1 MTATE
6 APRTIHDFGSNLPA
20 ALFDI
25 QHKAPGSPE
34 LADLILD
41 LLAPIGVE
49 LDYDWG
55 LDHGTWAVL

>member
-6 APRTIHDFGSNLPA
+6 APWTIHDFGSNLPA

-25 QHKAPGSPE
+25 HYKAPGSPE

-41 LLAPIGVE
+41 LLAPIDVD
-49 LDYDWG
+49 LDCDWG
-55 LDHGTWAVL
+55 RDHGT